1 MDHNYRT
8 KLYTHIHTHNVYTL
22 NFLHQC
28 IYRSFFSWYAVVDGQ
43 FIDQWSIH
51 WTHAYCQISSSSLN
65 CEILWV
71 ALNFC
76 LLLEFFFYNNN
87 NNEPINKT
95 KQKKQNEIFGLHLF
109 FFRKYLI
116 NFSCECQ
123 KTTSNQNKMRR
134 EREREMTRCLFHPK
148 FYFFLRVCVCVYFD
162 SIRLFISFSFH
173 SFTVVEL
180 PGSFFI

>member
-1 MDHNYRT
+1 MIIRQGFFFAQKRPFISMDHNYRT

-28 IYRSFFSWYAVVDGQ
+28 IYRSFFFLICSSG
-43 FIDQWSIH
+43 WSIY
-51 WTHAYCQISSSSLN
+51 WPMVNSLN
-65 CEILWV
+65 TRILSNIIIKFKLWNP
-71 ALNFC
+71 LGS
-76 LLLEFFFYNNN
+76 LEFLFIIGIFFYNNN

-134 EREREMTRCLFHPK
+134 ERERDDTLFVSPEVL
-148 FYFFLRVCVCVYFD
+148 FFLTCLCVCVFRFD
-162 SIRLFISFSFH
+162 SIIY
-173 SFTVVEL
+173 
-180 PGSFFI
+180 

>member
-1 MDHNYRT
+1 MNQSI
-8 KLYTHIHTHNVYTL
+8 KQNKKSKMK
-22 NFLHQC
+22 FLVC
-28 IYRSFFSWYAVVDGQ
+28 IY
-43 FIDQWSIH
+43 
-51 WTHAYCQISSSSLN
+51 
-65 CEILWV
+65 
-71 ALNFC
+71 
-76 LLLEFFFYNNN
+76 
-87 NNEPINKT
+87 
-95 KQKKQNEIFGLHLF
+95 F

-180 PGSFFI
+180 PGSFFIQFFFLMILHHHHQFTVYALHAWPCVCCCCLYLVRFFFFHFFFFFWLSK

>member
-1 MDHNYRT
+1 MIIRQGFFFLLKKDHLYQWTIIIAQN
-8 KLYTHIHTHNVYTL
+8 YTHIYIHTMYIHWIFYTSV
-22 NFLHQC
+22 FIVH
-28 IYRSFFSWYAVVDGQ
+28 FFSWYAVVDGQ

-65 CEILWV
+65 CETLWV

-134 EREREMTRCLFHPK
+134 ERERDDTLFVSPEVL
-148 FYFFLRVCVCVYFD
+148 FFLTCLCVCVFRFD
-162 SIRLFISFSFH
+162 SIIY
-173 SFTVVEL
+173 
-180 PGSFFI
+180 